1 MDPAQNALITQLTA
15 PGSMSKKYR
24 MTVIGLAV
32 VLLIYLSAAAAFI
45 CNPLT
50 MGPLLAFANSTSP
63 IIGGMVAVF
72 AGAQAAVDYR
82 STASLASRSMT
93 P

>member
-1 MDPAQNALITQLTA
+1 MDPAQAALITQLTS
-15 PGSMSKKYR
+15 PGGMSKKFR
-24 MTVIGLAV
+24 MTVIGLGV
-32 VLLIYLSAAAAFI
+32 VLIIYLSAATAFV

-50 MGPLLAFANSTSP
+50 MAPLLSFANATSP

-82 STASLASRSMT
+82 STASLASRSVST
-93 P
+93 